1 MGLCHK
7 FTPPPHVFRYVMSQ
21 RLLVVSPVHNEAP
34 HIERVARAL
43 AAQQRPPDRWIVVD
57 DASTDGTFERL
68 CELEKELDFLTA
80 LRAPVAPDGED
91 RLALANEIRA
101 FNDGLQSVYS
111 GLCEGQRLDR
121 GLSNDGLQG
130 VYSGLSEGQRLDR
143 GLSNDGLQGVYSGL
157 SEGQRLD
164 RGLSNDGLQG
174 VDLGSFTHVA
184 KLDGDVELP
193 PEWYAVLLERFAA
206 DPMLGI
212 ACGQLEEGPEGARGI
227 IPIPPHHV
235 HGAVKLYSLPCFR
248 AIGGLQPRLG
258 WDTIDETYA
267 RMHGFST
274 CSFPDPVAI
283 HHRPFATRDGVLRGR
298 ARHGACAY
306 IAHQS
311 LPWVAARAVKVGRA
325 RPVGIGGGAFL
336 YGYLRAAVDG
346 TARVEDPAL
355 RRFVRRELRSRVW
368 RAVAPTRVG
377 QAS

>member
-1 MGLCHK
+1 
-7 FTPPPHVFRYVMSQ
+7 MSQ

-43 AAQQRPPDRWIVVD
+43 AAQQRPPDMWIVVD

-68 CELEKELDFLTA
+68 RELEREPGLEFLTA
-80 LRAPVAPDGED
+80 LRAPVAPDGSD
-91 RLALANEIRA
+91 RLALANEVRA
-101 FNDGLQSVYS
+101 FNYGLQSV
-111 GLCEGQRLDR
+111 GLGSCDLR
-121 GLSNDGLQG
+121 GA
-130 VYSGLSEGQRLDR
+130 
-143 GLSNDGLQGVYSGL
+143 
-157 SEGQRLD
+157 
-164 RGLSNDGLQG
+164 
-174 VDLGSFTHVA
+174 DLNSFTHVA

-206 DPMLGI
+206 DPRLGI

-227 IPIPPHHV
+227 IPIPSHHV
-235 HGAVKLYSLPCFR
+235 HGAVKLYSLPCFT

-336 YGYLRAAVDG
+336 YGYLRAAIDG
-346 TARVEDPAL
+346 TTRVEDPAL
-355 RRFVRRELRSRVW
+355 RRFVRRELRARV
-368 RAVAPTRVG
+368 RRVVAPTRVG
-377 QAS
+377 PAS

>member
-1 MGLCHK
+1 
-7 FTPPPHVFRYVMSQ
+7 MSQ

-80 LRAPVAPDGED
+80 LRAPVAPDG
-91 RLALANEIRA
+91 RIGWRSPTRFARSTMA
-101 FNDGLQSVYS
+101 
-111 GLCEGQRLDR
+111 CR
-121 GLSNDGLQG
+121 G
-130 VYSGLSEGQRLDR
+130 VSGLSEGQRLDR

>member
-1 MGLCHK
+1 
-7 FTPPPHVFRYVMSQ
+7 MSQ

-43 AAQQRPPDRWIVVD
+43 AAQRRPPDRWIVVD
-57 DASTDGTFERL
+57 DASADGTFELLR
-68 CELEKELDFLTA
+68 ELEREPGFEFLNA
-80 LRAPVAPDGED
+80 LRAPAAPDGSD

-101 FNDGLQSVYS
+101 FNYGLQSAFP
-111 GLCEGQRLDR
+111 GLCT
-121 GLSNDGLQG
+121 DGLPSLSQG
-130 VYSGLSEGQRLDR
+130 SFDHALP
-143 GLSNDGLQGVYSGL
+143 GVGHGSPHNGR
-157 SEGQRLD
+157 Q
-164 RGLSNDGLQG
+164 QA
-174 VDLGSFTHVA
+174 DLGSFTHIA
-184 KLDGDVELP
+184 KLDGDVELS

-206 DPMLGI
+206 DPRLGI
-212 ACGQLEEGPEGARGI
+212 ACGQLEEGLEGARGI
-227 IPIPPHHV
+227 IPIPSHHV
-235 HGAVKLYSLPCFR
+235 HGAVKLYSLPCFA
-248 AIGGLQPRLG
+248 AIGGLQARLG

-346 TARVEDPAL
+346 TARVDDPAL
-355 RRFVRRELRSRVW
+355 RRFVRGELRARVR
-368 RAVAPTRVG
+368 RAVAPTRVRS
-377 QAS
+377 AA

>member
-1 MGLCHK
+1 
-7 FTPPPHVFRYVMSQ
+7 MSQ

-43 AAQQRPPDRWIVVD
+43 AAQQRPPDAWIVVD

-68 CELEKELDFLTA
+68 RELERELEFLTV
-80 LRAPVAPDGED
+80 LRAPAAPAGSD

-101 FNDGLQSVYS
+101 FNHGLQSVVAGS
-111 GLCEGQRLDR
+111 SNHGPQGVAAGSSNHGSQRL
-121 GLSNDGLQG
+121 GLGA
-130 VYSGLSEGQRLDR
+130 
-143 GLSNDGLQGVYSGL
+143 
-157 SEGQRLD
+157 
-164 RGLSNDGLQG
+164 
-174 VDLGSFTHVA
+174 FTHIS

-206 DPMLGI
+206 DPRLGI
-212 ACGQLEEGPEGARGI
+212 ACGQLEEGAEGARGI

-235 HGAVKLYSLPCFR
+235 HGAVKLYSLPCFT
-248 AIGGLQPRLG
+248 AIGGLRPRLG

-267 RMHGFST
+267 RMHGFTT

-355 RRFVRRELRSRVW
+355 RRFVRRELRARVW

-377 QAS
+377 QVS

>member
-1 MGLCHK
+1 MSGPRMQHK
-7 FTPPPHVFRYVMSQ
+7 FPPPPHVFRYVMSQ

-34 HIERVARAL
+34 HIELVARAL
-43 AAQQRPPDRWIVVD
+43 AAQRRPPDRWIVVD

-68 CELEKELDFLTA
+68 CELEREPGFEFLTA
-80 LRAPVAPDGED
+80 LRAPVAPDGSD
-91 RLALANEIRA
+91 RLALANEVRA
-101 FNDGLQSVYS
+101 FNYGLHRVASDS
-111 GLCEGQRLDR
+111 PDLRAA
-121 GLSNDGLQG
+121 
-130 VYSGLSEGQRLDR
+130 
-143 GLSNDGLQGVYSGL
+143 
-157 SEGQRLD
+157 
-164 RGLSNDGLQG
+164 
-174 VDLGSFTHVA
+174 DLGFTHIA

-206 DPMLGI
+206 DPRLGI

-227 IPIPPHHV
+227 IPIPTHHV
-235 HGAVKLYSLPCFR
+235 HGAVKLYSLPCFT
-248 AIGGLQPRLG
+248 AIGGLLPRLG

-325 RPVGIGGGAFL
+325 RPVGVGGGAFL

-355 RRFVRRELRSRVW
+355 RRFVRRELRARVR
-368 RAVAPTRVG
+368 RAVVPTRVG
-377 QAS
+377 SAS

>member
-1 MGLCHK
+1 
-7 FTPPPHVFRYVMSQ
+7 MSQ

-43 AAQQRPPDRWIVVD
+43 AAQQRAPDRWIVVD

-68 CELEKELDFLTA
+68 CELQREPGFEFLTA
-80 LRAPVAPDGED
+80 LRAPAAPDGSD

-101 FNDGLQSVYS
+101 FNHGLQSV
-111 GLCEGQRLDR
+111 GLD
-121 GLSNDGLQG
+121 SPNLQG
-130 VYSGLSEGQRLDR
+130 AELGQ
-143 GLSNDGLQGVYSGL
+143 
-157 SEGQRLD
+157 
-164 RGLSNDGLQG
+164 
-174 VDLGSFTHVA
+174 FTHIA

-193 PEWYAVLLERFAA
+193 PEWYAVLLEHFAA
-206 DPMLGI
+206 DPRLGI

-227 IPIPPHHV
+227 IPIPFHHV
-235 HGAVKLYSLPCFR
+235 HGAVKLYSLSCFR

-283 HHRPFATRDGVLRGR
+283 HHRPFATRDGALRGR

-355 RRFVRRELRSRVW
+355 RRFVRRELRARVR
-368 RAVAPTRVG
+368 RAVAPTRVRS
-377 QAS
+377 AL

>member
-1 MGLCHK
+1 
-7 FTPPPHVFRYVMSQ
+7 MSQ

-68 CELEKELDFLTA
+68 RELEREPGFEFLTT
-80 LRAPVAPDGED
+80 LRAPSAPDGSD

-101 FNDGLQSVYS
+101 FNHGLHGV
-111 GLCEGQRLDR
+111 GLGSR
-121 GLSNDGLQG
+121 N
-130 VYSGLSEGQRLDR
+130 
-143 GLSNDGLQGVYSGL
+143 
-157 SEGQRLD
+157 
-164 RGLSNDGLQG
+164 LQG
-174 VDLGSFTHVA
+174 VDAGSFTHIT

-193 PEWYAVLLERFAA
+193 PEWYEVLLGRFAA
-206 DPMLGI
+206 DPRLGI

-227 IPIPPHHV
+227 IPIPTHHV

-355 RRFVRRELRSRVW
+355 RRFVRGELRARVR
-368 RAVAPTRVG
+368 RAVVPTRVG
-377 QAS
+377 STS